1 MEGSR
6 AECLRMHSRLI
17 FALFALALCIGGFGC
32 KRKEKPKPPPPLA
45 VIAAEVLVTNQPI
58 YSEYIGMTRGSTE
71 VEVRARVEGFLESVN
86 FVEGRF
92 VKPGDLL
99 YVIDPLPY
107 KAALEEANGQLAR
120 AESALVKARQDLERF
135 EPLIKRNAISRQ
147 QYDEAV
153 AAVRANEAAVESAK
167 GSVEAAKLQLS
178 YTRVTAPIEG
188 RIGKSE
194 VQAGNLVGRGQNT
207 LLTSIS
213 KIDPINARFSV
224 SEQEHLDWIK
234 NHPDEISA
242 HQSLSNKFEMV
253 LADGTHY
260 PHKGSL
266 VFVDRTIDPATGTLL
281 IEVGFPNP
289 DRLLRPGLY
298 ARVLL
303 PKTVATNA
311 ILIPQRA
318 VRELQATYS
327 VVVVKSDRTA
337 ELRPVKPG
345 ARVGSLW
352 VVDSGLKPGEIV
364 VIEGQQKAQP
374 GMPLNVTMTN
384 IVAAT
389 GPPKKPGSP

>member
-1 MEGSR
+1 MS
-6 AECLRMHSRLI
+6 
-17 FALFALALCIGGFGC
+17 
-32 KRKEKPKPPPPLA
+32 
-45 VIAAEVLVTNQPI
+45 VIAAEVLVTNQPV
-58 YSEYIGMTRGSTE
+58 YSEYIGMTRGSRE

-120 AESALVKARQDLERF
+120 AEAALVNARQDLERF

-153 AAVRANEAAVESAK
+153 AAVKANEAAVDSAK
-167 GSVEAAKLQLS
+167 GKVEAAKLQLS

-234 NHPDEISA
+234 RHPDEISA
-242 HQSLSNKFEMV
+242 HAALSNKFEMV
-253 LADGTHY
+253 LADGSHY
-260 PHKGSL
+260 PYKGSL

-289 DRLLRPGLY
+289 ERLLRPGLY

-303 PKTVATNA
+303 PKTVVTNA
-311 ILIPQRA
+311 VLIPQRA

-327 VVVVKSDRTA
+327 AIVVKPDKTA
-337 ELRPVKPG
+337 ELRPIKPG

-352 VVDSGLKPGEIV
+352 VIDSGLKPGEVV

-384 IVAAT
+384 IVAGPAT
-389 GPPKKPGSP
+389 PKKPGSP